1 MKLGI
6 IVYSNDSETVWNA
19 FRFANFTLA
28 MGEEV
33 KVFLLGKG
41 VEIEPLDTDKF
52 GVSEQVQTL
61 VNNGGELFACGTC
74 LELRQSGISEIFK
87 VSTMKDMYEIV
98 KESDRVISF

>member
-41 VEIEPLDTDKF
+41 VEIESLDTDKF

-98 KESDRVISF
+98 KESDKVISF